1 MPRKKPPEF
10 LGQVKLTKKHRKAAA
25 KILSNWIK
33 THDYIK
39 KLPPREASITAVK
52 RLIAAEYERE
62 DGPRMDMIA
71 RLFGRYKS
79 LRNEIERRQL

>member
-10 LGQVKLTKKHRKAAA
+10 LGRVKLTKKHRKAADR
-25 KILSNWIK
+25 ILSNWIK

-39 KLPPREASITAVK
+39 KLPPHKGSITAVK
-52 RLIAAEYERE
+52 RLIAAEYGRK